1 MSCYFCKNY
10 KGLHNFCAED
20 RYYVETG
27 NESLDCQFY
36 QYNGELKYYS
46 YLSKRDELEVQTI
59 MRGVFSYIMR
69 IGFDDLTTGIHETTK
84 VWSKLSEWAKKASET
99 IDEELEGVFNEVK

>member
-10 KGLHNFCAED
+10 KGLHNFCED
-20 RYYVETG
+20 DHVYVETG

-46 YLSKRDELEVQTI
+46 YLSKRDELEVKTI
-59 MRGVFSYIMR
+59 INNVISYLIKL
-69 IGFDDLTTGIHETTK
+69 GFEDRSIATQSLAVSISD
-84 VWSKLSEWAKKASET
+84 SMKKM
-99 IDEELEGVFNEVK
+99 EGLN